1 MKNVLFNSVLVA
13 FVLLVASCG
22 KQPEAKVEVMSFN
35 IRLDHVAD
43 SMNNWKYRKD
53 NAAQMIAYYAPDI
66 VGMQE
71 VVKNQ
76 LNDLK
81 ERLPQYTA
89 LGVGRADGKEKGE
102 YCSLFYKTEH

>member
-53 NAAQMIAYYAPDI
+53 NAC
-66 VGMQE
+66 
-71 VVKNQ
+71 
-76 LNDLK
+76 LL
-81 ERLPQYTA
+81 YTSPSP
-89 LGVGRADGKEKGE
+89 RD
-102 YCSLFYKTEH
+102 